1 MTDELDRA
9 DDLEFSDIPEESS
22 SAFGEIIDLL
32 AQSVEPLVSGDIKKF
47 EDIFLETRYYIN
59 QHHSDLLQRSSTLS
73 YHRKSQD
80 YHELPF
86 SNSSSGGPLLR
97 TCSSMIKEDGPTS
110 MGVQRVASNVVPHHF
125 PNPLEGVMPKT
136 QAKPKF
142 CLLVEFLLIIQELTQ
157 VHIHHINILLKAES
171 NMVRKLDLYINLV
184 F

>member
-1 MTDELDRA
+1 MTNELDRA
-9 DDLEFSDIPEESS
+9 EDLEFSDIPEESN

-32 AQSVEPLVSGDIKKF
+32 AKNVEPLVGGDIKRF

-86 SNSSSGGPLLR
+86 SNCNSDGPILR
-97 TCSSMIKEDGPTS
+97 TCSSMIKEEAPTT
-110 MGVQRVASNVVPHHF
+110 MGVHRVASNVVPHHS
-125 PNPLEGVMPKT
+125 PNPLEGVMPKP
-136 QAKPKF
+136 QAIPKF

-157 VHIHHINILLKAES
+157 VHIHHINILLKAET
-171 NMVRKLDLYINLV
+171 NLVKKLDLYNNLV
-184 F
+184 L